1 MILSILLLIILGV
14 TWASGYAIA
23 GYVMNHGVSPY
34 GYALWQSFGPF
45 LCLFLIQLIR
55 RDIKVSKQGFVYA
68 LICAVTAIVIPNLL
82 IYFAAQYLASGILTV
97 LANVAPIFT
106 YPLAIIFGQE
116 RFKLS
121 RFSFIVLGFIGILL
135 IILPASQHLFINFS
149 NAWLYLALLIPFGY
163 ALGAVFIARFRP
175 ESGNVLNYSMWMLL
189 ISTLL
194 LSPLTLSQGEFYPL
208 VISDFNS
215 WLIMLE
221 VILSAFGYVLLFLL
235 IKRVGPVYYTLV
247 NAIAALTG
255 VLYGVLLFKQVF
267 TWQIY
272 LAIAIILLAIVGL
285 TYSNRVIKGKKDS

>member
-1 MILSILLLIILGV
+1 MIVSVLLLIILGV

-23 GYVMNHGVSPY
+23 GYAMNHGVSPY

-45 LCLFLIQLIR
+45 VCLFVLQLLR
-55 RDIKVSKQGFVYA
+55 RDIRISKQGFVYA

-82 IYFAAQYLASGILTV
+82 IYFAAKYLASGILTV

-116 RFKLS
+116 HFKLS
-121 RFSFIVLGFIGILL
+121 RFMCILLGLVGILL
-135 IILPASQHLFINFS
+135 VILPASQHLFINFS
-149 NAWLYLALLIPFGY
+149 SMWLYLALLIPLGY

-175 ESGNVLNYSMWMLL
+175 ETGNVLNYSMWMLL

-194 LSPLTLSQGEFYPL
+194 LSPLTLVQSEFYPL
-208 VISDFNS
+208 MLNDLNS
-215 WLIMLE
+215 WLILLE
-221 VILSAFGYVLLFLL
+221 IILSAFGYVLLFLL

-255 VLYGVLLFKQVF
+255 VIYGVFLFKQVF
-267 TWQIY
+267 TNTIY
-272 LAIAIILLAIVGL
+272 LAVLVIVVAIIGL
-285 TYSNRVIKGKKDS
+285 TYTNKEEKHEV